1 MLTVTELA
9 RIASRY
15 ATRMADAMIAACIRH
30 ANEVDFPLVIPEKTE
45 QRKRRKRKKRKKR
58 NKRPAELDAELSNE
72 EWRVMVESNRAS
84 DAAWR
89 KS

>member
-45 QRKRRKRKKRKKR
+45 QRKRRKRKKR

>member
-45 QRKRRKRKKRKKR
+45 QKRRKRRKRG
-58 NKRPAELDAELSNE
+58 KRPAEQDAEPSHE
-72 EWRVMVESNRAS
+72 EWRVMVEGN
-84 DAAWR
+84 AAPR
-89 KS
+89 FLYG

>member
-45 QRKRRKRKKRKKR
+45 QKRRKRRKRG
-58 NKRPAELDAELSNE
+58 KRPAEQDAELSHE
-72 EWRVMVESNRAS
+72 EWRVMVEGNRAS

>member
-1 MLTVTELA
+1 MLTLQQLA
-9 RIASRY
+9 DIAARY
-15 ATRMADAMIAACIRH
+15 YTRMADAMIAACIRH

-45 QRKRRKRKKRKKR
+45 QHKRRKRKKR